1 MKQAQRQSQLQRQ
14 VCLSD
19 VHVSA
24 ITATL
29 FILVNPH
36 SLADVE
42 NNIPLLLMRL
52 REAKTVPPSYTVT

>member
-1 MKQAQRQSQLQRQ
+1 MKQAQRQSQRQRE

-24 ITATL
+24 VTSTL
-29 FILVNPH
+29 FILVSPH

-42 NNIPLLLMRL
+42 NNIPLLLMRP
-52 REAKTVPPSYTVT
+52 REAKNVPQSYTAT